1 MALPTTVVGL
11 CGYALLSKSGPL
23 GFLGLLFTPGAI
35 IIGETVLCFP
45 IIIALA
51 ISTTQTDQS
60 PGHGK
65 LPSPSAPRPSRRPW
79 RSSLRGGSAIWS
91 AWPPDLRASSRRWA
105 PAMMLGGNIK
115 GHTRTLTT
123 AIALE
128 TGKGEFSLGMA
139 LGIILLVLALAVN
152 IPIQRLKRIGGA
164 FMNTDYAIQI
174 TGLTKAY
181 DTGHRPGHRQTRIRP
196 RENLRARGAERIG
209 EKHAPFDP
217 RPPYPPHD
225 RDDPPVRDRYR
236 PACPPPRPGGA
247 LPWFIRSR

>member
-1 MALPTTVVGL
+1 VFKLETLRYITEGLQQALTLIITFDPQVYEIVGITLYCSLTATIIGTLFALPAGFLIGAYDFKGKNGLVTLFSTLMALPTTVVGL

-45 IIIALA
+45 IIVALA
-51 ISTTQTDQS
+51 ISTTQTVNPLVRQTALTLGAS
-60 PGHGK
+60 PFQ
-65 LPSPSAPRPSRRPW
+65 A
-79 RSSLRGGSAIWS
+79 SLAVFLEGRIGYLVCVAAGFARVI
-91 AWPPDLRASSRRWA
+91 AEVGA
-105 PAMMLGGNIK
+105 AMMLGGNIK

-164 FMNTDYAIQI
+164 
-174 TGLTKAY
+174 
-181 DTGHRPGHRQTRIRP
+181 
-196 RENLRARGAERIG
+196 
-209 EKHAPFDP
+209 
-217 RPPYPPHD
+217 
-225 RDDPPVRDRYR
+225 
-236 PACPPPRPGGA
+236 
-247 LPWFIRSR
+247 S